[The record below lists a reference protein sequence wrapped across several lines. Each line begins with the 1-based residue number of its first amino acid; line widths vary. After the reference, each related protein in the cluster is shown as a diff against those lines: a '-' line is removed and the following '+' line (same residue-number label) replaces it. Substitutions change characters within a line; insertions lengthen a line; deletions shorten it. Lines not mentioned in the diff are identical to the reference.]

1 MRNTIHC
8 LVSCACALAAF
19 AASAA
24 APVPVSSFGYDPEDA
39 TACFQKALDSDEPKL
54 VVDFRPGGWNV
65 GPLKLTRP
73 NLELVLAPG
82 VVVRA
87 KKGAFIDGHDTL
99 LSIEAEARNVTVRG
113 GEGSG
118 FAMNKKD
125 YADRSRYAFSTHRH
139 AIALR
144 GCRNVTLRNLTIS
157 DAGGDDIYVYRP
169 VDTLIENVTCTGAF
183 RDAMSV
189 IAAERL
195 TVRNCRFVGTSG
207 TAPNCGVDVESNN
220 PSDFLVDILFEKC
233 LFKGNAASGFCVHLP
248 GLDSGS
254 RPVSI
259 TVRKCEMTE
268 NNVDG
273 IVTFASRPDSPV
285 AGRVVFENCISKGN
299 RRSALHLANHE
310 ERSFKADFKDCTFD
324 GRGGISPTVAL
335 ANSQISEDFAGV
347 AFNNCRVFS
356 DTPDRTYSYSGMTGT
371 GVTDVRGAW
380 SVVSPGEEKSFDLS
394 VLKARHP
401 SDPSVRKFAA
411 AKLDLKAVR
420 PVQTAPLAQS
430 VKYPFFRNRF
440 TFVQYVPGPGKYPIR
455 FLLKT
460 LDPARKP
467 KMTIQVRDKPGTDL
481 GSFTTEEKD
490 FMYEINAQSHVSNV
504 FVFEVHCGL
513 GALASVESV
522 HPGQGILFNDS
533 VNLFQFTGVP
543 FYFAVPAKATEVS
556 VETRPEEDMAM
567 WLRRPDG
574 LVADTMP
581 YGRSGKVLKGAKRA
595 GKTPEI
601 WCADIRRVRE
611 DAFFRIGAPAVPI
624 ATTEPRAALVAG
636 DGDVT
641 MAAFPRPPVSPW
653 VRGTADRRD
662 FISYKVGEPVRFTVT
677 LEDYFGSFDGLSG
690 RWKRTGDDGKT
701 ESGAWDVRSPLVVS
715 TTIGRPGFIR
725 LQAEVL
731 DAAGKVKW
739 SFDGGAAAE
748 FENMRPAKPEPADFG
763 TFWNRRKAELS
774 KVPMDAKLTE
784 VPAQTAGTRMFSFAV
799 ACAGGHPTTG
809 WIQIPSAPGK
819 YPATVHFQGYGGSWN
834 LAGTRPPKG
843 WPANEI
849 HAVVS
854 AHGCLMNQP
863 AEYYAEFKKTTQ
875 SNGYGHAFDPA
886 QNEKPET
893 AYFGG
898 MSWRVMRAVEY
909 VKTRPEWDGR
919 NLTAE
924 GGSQGGLQS
933 IWAGALVPGVTK
945 VDVYV
950 PWGCNFGGPVEGR
963 IHGDWFVEW
972 RPGLDYYDTVNMA
985 KRIPKTCRVVIS
997 RVGMGDYISAPSGI
1011 SLFYNALSCPKRCA
1025 WLQGSQHN
1033 SEPKPLVLEYSFRR
1047 ED

>member
-1 MRNTIHC
+1 MHC

-99 LSIEAEARNVTVRG
+99 LSIEAGARNVTVRG

-144 GCRNVTLRNLTIS
+144 GCRNVTLCNLTIS

-401 SDPSVRKFAA
+401 SDPSVR
-411 AKLDLKAVR
+411 
-420 PVQTAPLAQS
+420 
-430 VKYPFFRNRF
+430 
-440 TFVQYVPGPGKYPIR
+440 
-455 FLLKT
+455 
-460 LDPARKP
+460 
-467 KMTIQVRDKPGTDL
+467 
-481 GSFTTEEKD
+481 
-490 FMYEINAQSHVSNV
+490 
-504 FVFEVHCGL
+504 
-513 GALASVESV
+513 
-522 HPGQGILFNDS
+522 
-533 VNLFQFTGVP
+533 
-543 FYFAVPAKATEVS
+543 
-556 VETRPEEDMAM
+556 
-567 WLRRPDG
+567 
-574 LVADTMP
+574 
-581 YGRSGKVLKGAKRA
+581 
-595 GKTPEI
+595 
-601 WCADIRRVRE
+601 
-611 DAFFRIGAPAVPI
+611 
-624 ATTEPRAALVAG
+624 
-636 DGDVT
+636 
-641 MAAFPRPPVSPW
+641 
-653 VRGTADRRD
+653 
-662 FISYKVGEPVRFTVT
+662 
-677 LEDYFGSFDGLSG
+677 
-690 RWKRTGDDGKT
+690 
-701 ESGAWDVRSPLVVS
+701 
-715 TTIGRPGFIR
+715 
-725 LQAEVL
+725 
-731 DAAGKVKW
+731 
-739 SFDGGAAAE
+739 
-748 FENMRPAKPEPADFG
+748 
-763 TFWNRRKAELS
+763 
-774 KVPMDAKLTE
+774 
-784 VPAQTAGTRMFSFAV
+784 
-799 ACAGGHPTTG
+799 
-809 WIQIPSAPGK
+809 
-819 YPATVHFQGYGGSWN
+819 
-834 LAGTRPPKG
+834 
-843 WPANEI
+843 
-849 HAVVS
+849 
-854 AHGCLMNQP
+854 
-863 AEYYAEFKKTTQ
+863 
-875 SNGYGHAFDPA
+875 
-886 QNEKPET
+886 
-893 AYFGG
+893 
-898 MSWRVMRAVEY
+898 
-909 VKTRPEWDGR
+909 
-919 NLTAE
+919 
-924 GGSQGGLQS
+924 
-933 IWAGALVPGVTK
+933 
-945 VDVYV
+945 
-950 PWGCNFGGPVEGR
+950 
-963 IHGDWFVEW
+963 
-972 RPGLDYYDTVNMA
+972 
-985 KRIPKTCRVVIS
+985 
-997 RVGMGDYISAPSGI
+997 
-1011 SLFYNALSCPKRCA
+1011 
-1025 WLQGSQHN
+1025 
-1033 SEPKPLVLEYSFRR
+1033 
-1047 ED
+1047 